1 MAAAPLQTQ
10 PHPDSTTYNRP
21 RQLGG
26 GASVTS
32 SSAQQAS
39 RMRTSSKQLKF
50 KLLIPGALILCLLIF
65 ELNTGWQVAK
75 RYGVN
80 NVGDAS
86 FDAPQL
92 LDNWFRPSRKLH
104 PRELSIIPLDNRS
117 VNYTLN
123 FKDTS
128 VPVNPPEIHPS
139 WYTPNAAEYV
149 GGYGSACEPMYDWQ
163 LQSFPNCNK
172 FHELDL
178 STMRFVNSG
187 GSRSAFELKEDVN
200 GISNKFVY
208 KSIKFYKDVTTHKVE
223 EQRKDGLLL
232 ERMTSSPF
240 IPDIHG
246 YCSLAVMMDFM
257 PEGAMHDYIKG
268 ARLAG
273 GSTLSPVDRLRV
285 SIHIAGSVAA
295 LHSIDNTQQPSFF
308 HNDLCCH
315 QYLFQDGIFKLND
328 FNYARPIYKN
338 KMTNEQCSCRSFGM
352 AMWTA
357 RSLEEHQLEQGRKF
371 KAPKPD
377 KIDVWM
383 MGNIIHII
391 MTDLYIFEK
400 PKNLKYKVAGKRM
413 INGERTEIPFHI
425 RNSTDPSY
433 MAMMKALDMT
443 WTYNWAE
450 RPSARSITD
459 YLMGELRKITGED
472 DPDLRVTLPERDPN
486 QRNTESDYNYYND

>member
-1 MAAAPLQTQ
+1 M
-10 PHPDSTTYNRP
+10 STHHVGVGRSRRLTYRN
-21 RQLGG
+21 
-26 GASVTS
+26 TS
-32 SSAQQAS
+32 SLSFREVR
-39 RMRTSSKQLKF
+39 RMLISSNLKF
-50 KLLIPGALILCLLIF
+50 KLLIPGALVCLLIF
-65 ELNTGWQVAK
+65 ELNAGWQVSS
-75 RYGVN
+75 RYGAHH
-80 NVGDAS
+80 VGDSS
-86 FDAPQL
+86 FIAPHLQGSFW
-92 LDNWFRPSRKLH
+92 DWFHPPRKMY
-104 PRELSIIPLDNRS
+104 PRELSIAPLDNRT
-117 VNYTLN
+117 VNYTLD
-123 FKDTS
+123 FKDSS
-128 VPVNPPEIHPS
+128 VPLNPPKINPS
-139 WYTPNAAEYV
+139 WYTPNAEEYV
-149 GGYGSACEPMYDWQ
+149 SGYDWKSCEPMYDWQ

-187 GSRSAFELKEDVN
+187 GSRSAFELKEEVD
-200 GISNKFVY
+200 GMLNKFVY
-208 KSIKFYKDVTTHKVE
+208 KSIKFWKDVTTNKVE

-257 PEGAMHDYIKG
+257 PEGSMHDYIKG

-295 LHSIDNTQQPSFF
+295 LHSIDNTEQPSFF

-338 KMTNEQCSCRSFGM
+338 SKTNEQCTCRSFGM

-357 RSLEEHQLEQGRKF
+357 RSLEEHQIAIGYKNF
-371 KAPKPD
+371 TAPKPD

-383 MGNIIHII
+383 MGNIMHII
-391 MTDLYIFEK
+391 MTDLYVFEK
-400 PKNLKYKVAGKRM
+400 PKNLKHRVAGKRM
-413 INGERTEIPFHI
+413 INGERTEIPEHI

-433 MAMMKALDMT
+433 VAMMKALDMT
-443 WTYNWAE
+443 WTYDWSE

-459 YLMGELRKITGED
+459 YLMGALRNITGES
-472 DPDLRVTLPERDPN
+472 DPDLRVTLPERDPY
-486 QRNTESDYNYYND
+486 QKNTESDYDYYND